1 MFSETVVAINW
12 SNREIFIFEF
22 TVSFNFGAFNNR
34 SALASTCIER
44 SSTLTNVLVAFF
56 EITDVEEE
64 DGEDVERVADGE
76 DAVTVEAWVL
86 DDGEDVSPNEI
97 SFF

>member
-1 MFSETVVAINW
+1 M
-12 SNREIFIFEF
+12 
-22 TVSFNFGAFNNR
+22 
-34 SALASTCIER
+34 
-44 SSTLTNVLVAFF
+44 AFF